1 MEEKASDLFRSPTFS
16 GANLLTFLL
25 YAAPGASFFFIPF
38 NLIRVQGYSPTAAG
52 AANLPMI
59 LLMFFLSRWSG
70 GLVAR
75 YGAKRPLIIGP
86 LIAALGFA
94 LFALPGIGGSYW
106 TTFFPAALVLGFGM
120 AISVAPLT
128 TAVMGAMD
136 SHYAG
141 TASGVN
147 NAISRVAGLIAIAAF
162 GLIILPI
169 FASDLTGK
177 LQMLNTPPAVEQTIM
192 AQQDKLTGIEIP
204 SGLSASM
211 HAAVQQAISASF
223 VAGFRALMLIAA
235 GLAVCSSISSLL
247 LIGGTQQ
254 LVGRKEPQG
263 ESSFIQ
269 IVNIH
274 RSSFKIIYLFHTG
287 FCGTQKPYNGYT
299 QSLASHQ
306 DYCPFDRLTY
316 PAFACAGCS
325 LGKNGIE
332 ERYFWYCLVASARDS
347 CPNSSAVCRPS
358 TSALHDSAFAILE
371 AISSDLHRL
380 FAPATVA
387 DKITATKQID
397 CHTIDELDSPNALIF
412 TRLVSMHWI
421 NRCRRSSSYPILPS
435 WHLDFHHEIAARF
448 LDRFKL

>member
-235 GLAVCSSISSLL
+235 GLAGRASGLQLDQFATAHRRHTAACRQKRATRRKQFYSNRKYSSL
-247 LIGGTQQ
+247 
-254 LVGRKEPQG
+254 
-263 ESSFIQ
+263 
-269 IVNIH
+269 
-274 RSSFKIIYLFHTG
+274 
-287 FCGTQKPYNGYT
+287 
-299 QSLASHQ
+299 
-306 DYCPFDRLTY
+306 
-316 PAFACAGCS
+316 
-325 LGKNGIE
+325 
-332 ERYFWYCLVASARDS
+332 
-347 CPNSSAVCRPS
+347 
-358 TSALHDSAFAILE
+358 IL
-371 AISSDLHRL
+371 
-380 FAPATVA
+380 
-387 DKITATKQID
+387 
-397 CHTIDELDSPNALIF
+397 
-412 TRLVSMHWI
+412 
-421 NRCRRSSSYPILPS
+421 
-435 WHLDFHHEIAARF
+435 
-448 LDRFKL
+448 